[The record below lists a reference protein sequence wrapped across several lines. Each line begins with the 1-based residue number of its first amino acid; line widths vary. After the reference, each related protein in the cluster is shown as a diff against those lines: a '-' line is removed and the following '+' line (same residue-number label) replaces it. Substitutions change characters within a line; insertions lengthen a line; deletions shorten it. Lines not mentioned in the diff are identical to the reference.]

1 MNKKDAKRPSAR
13 VGDIVESTSFCGANV
28 KVRLAERCTHVDAF
42 FGNLVDKDDI
52 VKLVKH
58 GVPYNI
64 KLDSPEDISV
74 IVFDFQIVKKVSQ
87 NRKRRRKVRKR
98 V

>member
-1 MNKKDAKRPSAR
+1 MSKNTKRLTAR
-13 VGDIVESTSFCGANV
+13 VGDVVESSSFCGVNV
-28 KVRLAERCTHVDAF
+28 KVKLTERCGHVDAF

-52 VKLVKH
+52 VKMIKH

-64 KLDSPEDISV
+64 KLDAPEDISV

-87 NRKRRRKVRKR
+87 KRKRRRKVRKR

>member
-1 MNKKDAKRPSAR
+1 MSKDAKRPSAR
-13 VGDIVESTSFCGANV
+13 VGDVVESTSFCGVNV
-28 KVRLAERCTHVDAF
+28 SVKLTERCTHVDGF
-42 FGNLVDKDDI
+42 FGTLVSKDDI
-52 VKLVKH
+52 VKLVNH

-64 KLDSPEDISV
+64 KLDAPEDISV

-87 NRKRRRKVRKR
+87 KRKRRRKVRKR